1 MQSDAGNVDPQFVMF
16 FNQLML
22 ALLLLQSLHI
32 DVESFAELCICA
44 FKRFSEVEVD
54 VLLRGQHVAAWFD
67 YLTIVEVE

>member
-32 DVESFAELCICA
+32 DVESFAEL
-44 FKRFSEVEVD
+44 
-54 VLLRGQHVAAWFD
+54 
-67 YLTIVEVE
+67 